1 MELYV
6 KTREEWHNWLEVN
19 HSVLS
24 GIWLVYYKKISGK
37 PRIAYNDAVEEALCF
52 GWIDGKIKRVN
63 EDYYIQWFTPRRKGS
78 RWSQLNMKRARKL
91 ISERRMRQPG
101 LLMYEEAMKK
111 PGLMYD
117 TKSENNLSVPDDLL
131 EALKTNS
138 EAYNNFNHF
147 PPGSR
152 KLYIFWLNDAK
163 RSETRRA
170 RIAKIVDRSAKNI
183 RAGMM

>member
-6 KTREEWHNWLEVN
+6 QTREEWHKWLEDN
-19 HSVLS
+19 HAVLS

-63 EDYYIQWFTPRRKGS
+63 EDYYIQWYTPRRKGS
-78 RWSQLNMKRARKL
+78 RWSELNVKRAQKL
-91 ISERRMRQPG
+91 ISEGRMRQPG
-101 LLMYEEAMKK
+101 LLVYEEAMKK
-111 PGLMYD
+111 PGMTYD
-117 TKSENNLSVPDDLL
+117 VKPDNNMPVPDDLL
-131 EALKTNS
+131 TALKTNIK
-138 EAYNNFNHF
+138 AYNNFMNF

-152 KLYIFWLNDAK
+152 KLYLFWLNDAK
-163 RSETRRA
+163 RVTTRNA
-170 RIAKIVDRSAKNI
+170 RIIKIVERSARNI

>member
-6 KTREEWHNWLEVN
+6 KTREEWHNWLEDN
-19 HSVLS
+19 HAVLS

-37 PRIAYNDAVEEALCF
+37 PRIAYDDAVEEALCF

-78 RWSQLNMKRARKL
+78 RWSQLNLKRARKL
-91 ISERRMRQPG
+91 ISEGRMRQPG
-101 LLMYEEAMKK
+101 LLVYEEAMKK
-111 PGLMYD
+111 PGLAYD
-117 TKSENNLSVPDDLL
+117 VKSENNLSVPDDLL
-131 EALKTNS
+131 QALKTNI
-138 EAYNNFNHF
+138 EAYNNFIHF

-163 RSETRRA
+163 RSETRNA